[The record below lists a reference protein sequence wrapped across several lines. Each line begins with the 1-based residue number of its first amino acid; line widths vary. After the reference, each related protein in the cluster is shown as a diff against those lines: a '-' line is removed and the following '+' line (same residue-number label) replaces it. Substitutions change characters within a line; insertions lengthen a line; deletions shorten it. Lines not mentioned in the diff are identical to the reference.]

1 MLNAVT
7 SPITAS
13 RIIGT
18 PHRIIA
24 THAISNGSEI
34 RLKILLINAIA
45 DIISSTISF
54 FVPPTSK
61 IFSNFSIN
69 VFK

>member
-1 MLNAVT
+1 MSKAVI
-7 SPITAS
+7 SPIIAS

-24 THAISNGSEI
+24 THAMSKGSGS
-34 RLKILLINAIA
+34 RLKILHINAIA
-45 DIISSTISF
+45 DMINRIMSF
-54 FVPPTSK
+54 LVPPASR
-61 IFSNFSIN
+61 ISSNFSIN